1 MATGVAPAFRSLPRG
16 ARCYLAA
23 VIAASAGALAL
34 AELVSED
41 PAVDPLLLAVTVALC
56 AGAGLFEVLAP
67 GHYAFQP
74 NLSFFFWGAVLL
86 PPWAIAVLALA
97 CFVPTGALHRTR
109 WYMVA
114 FNVANYALAGLAAHL
129 ACWLA
134 AGDPFSSPGLETVI
148 ALALAVALFV
158 VLNHALI
165 ALAVKLSRRLPLDAA
180 VRDTADGLPLDGAL
194 ALVGGCLAVLWTVE
208 PVLVVLVSGPAALVY
223 RALWVPILR
232 EKSRTDP
239 KTGLVNSEHFSQEFA
254 RALKL
259 ARKHGSDVSVVMIDL
274 DHLRQ
279 VNNLHGHLAGD
290 ALIRAV
296 ADLVSDMTRTGGTAA
311 RFGGDEMCLLLPDR
325 SLGAARELAETLRS
339 RVDALRTGPNGD
351 REQITTTISAGVAS
365 YPEHGDTV
373 TGLLGAADLAL
384 YDAKL
389 GGRNRVRAAL
399 PPGTKEAL
407 NQPVPV
413 AEASRDGDRSPGS
426 RASAAGHAHNGL
438 DPRPEE
444 AWVRA
449 LGEPSSVTVPGDPP
463 AGASAGSAAKRSR
476 RLIPLYATLLL
487 LAAGAVGL
495 ASGTEAIAAQPVLLG
510 ILIATVLALDLVR
523 IDIFERG
530 TISPSAVPTLA
541 LAFVFGPL
549 GPLAAES
556 AAAIVNLARRK
567 QGVGTAF
574 DLGALGLSGAAAAG
588 VFAALPTAEVLPL
601 LVAGA
606 LAGTAYYAVNVPLLA
621 GVMALAEGTSPVVP
635 WRERLAWLWPHYLA
649 FGVAAG
655 TFVLAER
662 ALGLQA
668 FVVFALPITMLWIA
682 EKQYLD
688 RSRAGVAELRRGH
701 DELELAN
708 RRLRG
713 LLGDNQELLA
723 RMHRSY
729 LSTIT
734 SLARTIEAKDPYTG
748 GHTER
753 VAQLALMLGEGLG
766 FTEAELQ
773 AVNVGAL
780 IHDIGKIGIPDQ
792 ILLKQGKLSEAE
804 FAEIQRH
811 PAISSYIVAELE
823 LPAIVKQMVRSHHE
837 RFDGSGYPDGLAG
850 EEIPLAAR
858 VLAVAD
864 SLDAMTSDRPYRR
877 ALPIGVARAEIK
889 AKAGAQFCPRVV
901 AGLES
906 RFERDPSFW
915 KRFAED
921 APAVEP
927 LPAPSA

>member
-1 MATGVAPAFRSLPRG
+1 MATGIAPAYRSLPRG
-16 ARCYLAA
+16 ARIYVAA
-23 VIAASAGALAL
+23 VIATAAGALGL
-34 AELVSED
+34 AERASAD
-41 PAVDPLLLAVTVALC
+41 PAIDPLVLAVTIALC

-74 NLSFFFWGAVLL
+74 NLSFFFWGALLL

-134 AGDPFSSPGLETVI
+134 VGDPFTSPGLETVI
-148 ALALAVALFV
+148 GLALAVALFV
-158 VLNHALI
+158 ALNHALI
-165 ALAVKLSRRLPLDAA
+165 ALAVKLSRGLPLDAA
-180 VRDTADGLPLDGAL
+180 LRDTVDGLPLDGAL
-194 ALVGGCLAVLWTVE
+194 ALVGGCLAVLWSVE

-290 ALIRAV
+290 ALLRAV
-296 ADLVSDMTRTGGTAA
+296 ADLVSEMTRTGGTAA

-325 SLGAARELAETLRS
+325 SLGAARQLTETLRS
-339 RVDALRTGPNGD
+339 RVEALKTGPDD
-351 REQITTTISAGVAS
+351 RDQITTTISAGVAS

-373 TGLLGAADLAL
+373 TGLLSAADLAV

-399 PPGTKEAL
+399 PPGTKEML
-407 NQPVPV
+407 KQSVPVP
-413 AEASRDGDRSPGS
+413 EAAANGDRSPGS
-426 RASAAGHAHNGL
+426 RASAAGHPENGSA
-438 DPRPEE
+438 PRPEQ
-444 AWVRA
+444 AWINA
-449 LGEPSSVTVPGDPP
+449 LDEPPTAPIPGEV
-463 AGASAGSAAKRSR
+463 AGAAVENPVAARSR
-476 RLIPLYATLLL
+476 RLIPFYATLLL
-487 LAAGAVGL
+487 LAAAAVGL
-495 ASGTEAIAAQPVLLG
+495 TSGTEAIEAQPVLLG
-510 ILIATVLALDLVR
+510 ILIATVLTLDLMR

-541 LAFVFGPL
+541 LAFIFGPL

-556 AAAIVNLARRK
+556 VAAIVNLARRK

-574 DLGALGLSGAAAAG
+574 DFGALGLSGAAAAV
-588 VFAALPTAEVLPL
+588 VFNALPTADVFPL

-621 GVMALAEGTSPVVP
+621 GVMALAEGTSPLAP

-655 TFVLAER
+655 TFVLADR

-668 FVVFALPITMLWIA
+668 FLVFALPITVLWIA

-688 RSRAGVAELRRGH
+688 RLRASVAELRRGH

-708 RRLRG
+708 RSLRG
-713 LLGDNQELLA
+713 LLDYNQELTA
-723 RMHRSY
+723 RMHQSY
-729 LSTIT
+729 LSTIK

-753 VAQLALMLGEGLG
+753 VAQLALTLAEELG
-766 FTEAELQ
+766 FSEVELQ

-792 ILLKQGKLSEAE
+792 ILLKEGELSYEE

-811 PAISSYIVAELE
+811 PVISSHIVAELE
-823 LPAIVKQMVRSHHE
+823 LPAIVKQMLLSHHE
-837 RFDGSGYPDGLAG
+837 RYDGSGYPDGLAG

-858 VLAVAD
+858 VLSVAD

-877 ALPIGVARAEIK
+877 ALPIEVVRAEIK
-889 AKAGAQFCPRVV
+889 AKAGTQFCPRV
-901 AGLES
+901 AAALES

-915 KRFAED
+915 NRFAEH